1 MRKIL
6 TIFLCLFILTGC
18 TDLPVSTWT
27 EQTTESQAESDIVTY
42 LYENGVID
50 ETDVEQ
56 FEQSVESHHNATTEI
71 VYTGYEIPDYSG
83 TDIITLNNNVPVFN
97 TVSESSYEYYS
108 DLDSL
113 GRCGVCEACIGQDIM
128 PTEPREE
135 IGSVTPSGWVQA
147 KYDMAV
153 TQSDSPYL
161 YNRCHLIGFQLAGEN
176 ANEKN
181 LITGTRHFNVD
192 LMLIYEDIVADYVKN
207 TGNHVMYRVT
217 PVYNDGDLVAKGVQM
232 EGYSVEDNGLG
243 VCFNV
248 FCYNVQP
255 GVSIDYSTGASTGP
269 EFTGTETSVVWQ
281 TVPEPAAEETSYVLN
296 TNSMKFHLPDCASV
310 SQMAEHNRQDVSWT
324 RDECIANG
332 YSPCGVCHP

>member
-56 FEQSVESHHNATTEI
+56 FEQSVESHPNTTTEI

-269 EFTGTETSVVWQ
+269 EFTGTETSTVGQ
-281 TVPEPAAEETSYVLN
+281 TVPEPVTEGTSYVLN

>member
-1 MRKIL
+1 MRKLL

-56 FEQSVESHHNATTEI
+56 FEQSVESHQNATTEI
-71 VYTGYEIPDYSG
+71 VYTGYEISDYSG
-83 TDIITLNNNVPVFN
+83 TDIITLNNDVPVFN

-108 DLDSL
+108 DLDPL

-217 PVYNDGDLVAKGVQM
+217 PVYNGGDLVAKGVQM

-255 GVSIDYSTGASTGP
+255 GVTIDYSTGASTGP
-269 EFTGTETSVVWQ
+269 EFTGTETSVVEQ
-281 TVPEPAAEETSYVLN
+281 TVPEPVAEETSYVLN
-296 TNSMKFHLPDCASV
+296 TNSMKFHLPDCSSV

-324 RDECIANG
+324 RNECIANG

>member
-1 MRKIL
+1 MKRIL
-6 TIFLCLFILTGC
+6 TIFLCLFVLTGC

-56 FEQSVESHHNATTEI
+56 FEQSVESHQNVTTEI

-108 DLDSL
+108 DLDPL

-217 PVYNDGDLVAKGVQM
+217 PVYNGGDLVAKGVQM

-255 GVSIDYSTGASTGP
+255 GVTIDYSTGASTGP
-269 EFTGTETSVVWQ
+269 EFTGTETSVVEQ
-281 TVPEPAAEETSYVLN
+281 TVPEPATDETSYVLN
-296 TNSMKFHLPDCASV
+296 TNSMKFHLPDCSSV